1 MKTYIIDKGILLL
14 FIIADMLI
22 LPRLCGYNMILTMIL
37 ELMVG
42 YFGGYL
48 CKPLLLLPFDLMV
61 SKKEEE
67 LYFSRM
73 CNIDNYELFQD
84 QYYCEWRFYSSK
96 GTVKVLVPASL
107 SLDEIRNMDR
117 PKADQKVKVCYY
129 PYSKILCS
137 WELV

>member
-1 MKTYIIDKGILLL
+1 MKRYLQDQIGVMSIICVIAFFLFRMCRKHFWPPFILGITLLVTY
-14 FIIADMLI
+14 A
-22 LPRLCGYNMILTMIL
+22 
-37 ELMVG
+37 
-42 YFGGYL
+42 YL
-48 CKPLLLLPFDLMV
+48 CRRMIALPLDLLRG
-61 SKKEEE
+61 KKTET

-84 QYYCEWRFYSSK
+84 QYCCEWRFYSAK

-129 PYSKILCS
+129 PHSKILYS